1 MAAATNAFF
10 ETPGSHCLPR
20 SLRLVPEGVGEVS
33 PPTETW
39 SEGDVL
45 FSGPEPPDANG
56 STDED
61 ADDEDL
67 SGVLG

>member
-20 SLRLVPEGVGEVS
+20 SLVPEGVGEVS
-33 PPTETW
+33 PPTETR

-45 FSGPEPPDANG
+45 FSRPEPPDAKG